1 MWENIRKLA
10 VEELKKIDGWEYT
23 KDDVIY
29 DLVIF
34 LNTKPNVNNLQFWL
48 YQQQQNWI
56 LASKLSDTEKPHKDL
71 SIKIASV
78 YQVLIDFTNT
88 K

>member
-1 MWENIRKLA
+1 MWGELRRLA

-23 KDDVIY
+23 KDDLLY

-34 LNTKPNVNNLQFWL
+34 LETKPNVNDLQFWL

-56 LASKLSDTEKPHKDL
+56 LASKLSDTEQAHKDL
-71 SIKIASV
+71 SIKIACV
-78 YQVLIDFTNT
+78 YQVLIDFTNS